1 MGDAVSDTAPVT
13 LQHRAEWAALAGTL
27 ATLRALPLPAASAAG
42 AAVLR
47 ALGPR
52 LGPHKRATRQIAAR
66 LPQLS
71 ARKQAQVVT
80 GMWQNIGRN
89 LADFAH
95 LDTILAD
102 PARVV
107 EITGIAHVHEA
118 RTRGRGVVILP
129 GHFGNWELIGV
140 AARMVG
146 IIAAGF
152 YRPLNNPLTNR
163 LVYDQRALSGHRMLA
178 KALKGV
184 GSRQALALLKRG
196 GTLVMIADQHFSGGV
211 TAPLLGAPAMTTP
224 APYLLARHTGAA
236 VVPVRCQR
244 LGGHRCRIACE
255 PPLELAGLDQIAAAA
270 AINAVFERWI
280 LDDPSQWLWLHRR
293 WRVEGAGGG
302 LCRFPDTSYSMNAR

>member
-1 MGDAVSDTAPVT
+1 MSGVLSDTALITPR
-13 LQHRAEWAALAGTL
+13 HRAEWAALAGTL
-27 ATLRALPLPAASAAG
+27 ATLRALPLPLASATG

-52 LGPHKRATRQIAAR
+52 LGPHKRAIHQIGAR
-66 LPQLS
+66 LPRLS
-71 ARKQAQVVT
+71 THERAQVVD

-107 EITGIAHVHEA
+107 EIIGITHVHEA
-118 RTRGRGVVILP
+118 RARGRGVVILP

-140 AARMVG
+140 AGRMVG
-146 IIAAGF
+146 IVATGF
-152 YRPLNNPLTNR
+152 YRPLNNPLTDR
-163 LVYDQRALSGHRMLA
+163 LVHNQRALSGHRMLA
-178 KALKGV
+178 KALKGA
-184 GSRQALALLKRG
+184 GSRRALALLKRG

-211 TAPLLGAPAMTTP
+211 VAPLLGAPAMTTP
-224 APYLLARHTGAA
+224 APYALARHTGAA
-236 VVPVRCQR
+236 VIPLRCQR
-244 LGGHRCRIACE
+244 LDGHRCRITCE
-255 PPLELAGLDQIAAAA
+255 PPLDLANLNQTAAVA

-293 WRVEGAGGG
+293 WRVAG
-302 LCRFPDTSYSMNAR
+302 